1 MRNARSRRRQLKCCF
16 GKKRERNR
24 KTPENDMSLVFWL
37 RRALEGSR
45 PVTRRLREVA
55 GGIDKAAA
63 DLAKATPPHYVD
75 SNHILSE

>member
-1 MRNARSRRRQLKCCF
+1 
-16 GKKRERNR
+16 
-24 KTPENDMSLVFWL
+24 MSLVFWL